1 MSRSSASRFRSAAA
15 IAVIAMMGTT
25 LSAIAGGLP
34 HERLIY
40 TTLRPAN
47 KELYLFEP
55 GATAPKP
62 ITNDPAL
69 DYDATFSPD
78 GRWVVFCSERAGN
91 PDLYAQ
97 DLTKSHAPQRL
108 TEGSFM
114 SASPAFTPGGKTLLF
129 VSDRDGNADIFSM
142 LFDPAHIAAADA
154 ARNLTHSSGGDYR
167 PSVSPDGKTI
177 VFSSD
182 RDSFKNFLEDATNS

>member
-1 MSRSSASRFRSAAA
+1 MRRSCLSRFRFARA
-15 IAVIAMMGTT
+15 IALIAVMSTT
-25 LSAIAGGLP
+25 LGAIAGELS

-55 GATAPKP
+55 GAAAPKP

-91 PDLYAQ
+91 PNLYAQ
-97 DLTKSHAPQRL
+97 DLTASHPPEPL
-108 TEGSFM
+108 TRGSFM
-114 SASPAFTPGGKTLLF
+114 SASP
-129 VSDRDGNADIFSM
+129 
-142 LFDPAHIAAADA
+142 
-154 ARNLTHSSGGDYR
+154 
-167 PSVSPDGKTI
+167 
-177 VFSSD
+177 
-182 RDSFKNFLEDATNS
+182 